1 MTDTIRIGI
10 CGYGNLG
17 RGVEKALQV
26 SEDIQLVGVFTR
38 RPPEN
43 IKTIYNETKV
53 FHVDQLQEMTDQI
66 DVLILCGGS
75 ATDLID
81 QSPAYGKLYNIV
93 DSFDNHSRIPEH
105 MKNVNEAT
113 QKTNHTAVISAG
125 WDPGLFSLNRVIAE
139 AVLPQG
145 DTYTFWG
152 KGVSQGHSDA
162 IRRIDGVA
170 AGVQYTIPIAEAV
183 EQVRQGNAGNLTAGQ
198 KHRRQ
203 CYVVPEEGADLDRI
217 TSEIV
222 NMPAYFK
229 DYETEVNFITQ
240 AELEKNHKKM
250 PHGGKVIRT
259 GFTASNNNDLQG
271 TKNKQLYEFTLDL
284 ESNPEFTSSVLV
296 AYARACYRM
305 AKEGNY
311 GAKSVLEIPPYL
323 LSTKTIDQLYM
334 EDL

>member
-1 MTDTIRIGI
+1 MIRIGI

-17 RGVEKALQV
+17 RGVERAV
-26 SEDIQLVGVFTR
+26 NVANDMTLVGVFTR
-38 RPPEN
+38 RDPSTLRP
-43 IKTIYNETKV
+43 IFPDTKV
-53 FHVDQLQEMTDQI
+53 FHVDDLENMTNDI
-66 DVLILCGGS
+66 DVLVLCGGS
-75 ATDLID
+75 ATDLIS
-81 QSPAYGKLYNIV
+81 QSPAYAKLYNIV

-105 MKNVNEAT
+105 MADVEAVA
-113 QKTNHTAVISAG
+113 KETNHTAVISAG

-139 AVLPQG
+139 AVLPKG

-170 AGVQYTIPIAEAV
+170 GGVQYTIPIESALDK
-183 EQVRQGNAGNLTAGQ
+183 VRQGTAGELAAGE

-203 CYVVPEEGADLDRI
+203 CFVVAEPGADLERI
-217 TSEIV
+217 TEEIV
-222 NMPAYFK
+222 NMPAYFA

-240 AELEKNHKKM
+240 EELDRDHKAM

-259 GFTASNNNDLQG
+259 GFTGDE
-271 TKNKQLYEFTLDL
+271 NKQVYEFSLNLD
-284 ESNPEFTSSVLV
+284 SNPEFTSSVLV

-305 AKEGNY
+305 AENGQY

-323 LSTKTIDQLYM
+323 LTEKTLAELYKN
-334 EDL
+334 LL